1 MTEAKIEFDRDR
13 ASCSIALCLRYP
25 FGTTEETSAM
35 RSESFRATAFRATQ
49 YDLDIRKAIPG
60 YESLHGMTQSLL
72 QTSLNP
78 SASVGSGTG
87 MELVNYSKPN
97 PEWLLT
103 GVDPAS
109 EMMAIA
115 QVEITDRGLQERVNL
130 HTGYV
135 NSLPKTEQMDAATL
149 MLVMHFLADD
159 GAKLQLLKD
168 IAQRLKPGAKLIL
181 ADLYGDQSVSYF
193 SLFTKAWQDFYF
205 SQLDDETRI
214 KAEANFQTSIR
225 NSIYFVTEARIIE
238 LLQAAGFSQIN
249 KFYNAFLFGG
259 WIAQYTGS

>member
-13 ASCSIALCLRYP
+13 AQ
-25 FGTTEETSAM
+25 
-35 RSESFRATAFRATQ
+35 Q

-60 YESLHGMTQSLL
+60 YESLHSMAHSLL
-72 QTSLNP
+72 QTSLDE
-78 SASVGSGTG
+78 AAILVVGSGTG
-87 MELVNYSKPN
+87 MELVGYAQSN
-97 PEWLLT
+97 PKWLLT
-103 GVDPAS
+103 GVDPS
-109 EMMAIA
+109 LEMMAIA
-115 QVEITDRGLQERVNL
+115 KSELNKVGLSDRVHL

-135 NSLPKTEQMDAATL
+135 DSLPIAEPLDAATL
-149 MLVMHFLADD
+149 ILVMHFLPDD

-181 ADLYGDQSVSYF
+181 ADLYGDNSAAYF
-193 SLFTKAWQDFYF
+193 DMFIKAWQALYF
-205 SQLDDETRI
+205 SQLDDESKT
-214 KAEANFQTSIR
+214 KAEANFATSIN

-238 LLQAAGFSQIN
+238 LLEAAGFNQVT